1 MHRTFRRSGGASLT
15 ALFAASVLTI
25 SSAAHAETSF
35 VTIDSDV
42 SGVGIERQPNTPDE
56 SPCYAP
62 CMRPMN
68 RDGEYVVKGVMQ
80 DRRLTLS
87 EGATHIVYRSGSAT
101 GRVVGAFTAIMGI
114 SVAFWLVP
122 IGGIQVLRDE
132 TPGQVHAAHIMLAAA
147 AISAAVGGL
156 GYGLYALCEPTL
168 RIESGPAP
176 KRPER
181 PAIPRAATSPVRVQF
196 AGTGVV
202 GTF

>member
-15 ALFAASVLTI
+15 ALFAASVLTV

-35 VTIDSDV
+35 VTIDSDM
-42 SGVGIERQPNTPDE
+42 SGVGIKRQDDRTGE
-56 SPCYAP
+56 AFCYAP
-62 CMRPMN
+62 CVRHLPLE
-68 RDGEYVVKGVMQ
+68 GAYVLEGTGYAQ
-80 DRRLTLS
+80 GITLS
-87 EGATHIVYRSGSAT
+87 EGATHIVYRRGNVFGT
-101 GRVVGAFTAIMGI
+101 VVGGFLALGVPTAM
-114 SVAFWLVP
+114 VLAP
-122 IGGIQVLRDE
+122 IAGIQMLRNE
-132 TPGQVHAAHIMLAAA
+132 TPGELHAAHIMLAVA
-147 AISAAVGGL
+147 AISAVVGAVGAGISSL
-156 GYGLYALCEPTL
+156 SEPTL

>member
-1 MHRTFRRSGGASLT
+1 MHRTSRRSGGASLT
-15 ALFAASVLTI
+15 ALFAASVLTF
-25 SSAAHAETSF
+25 SFAAHAETSF

-42 SGVGIERQPNTPDE
+42 SGVGIEREPYTPDE

-80 DRRLTLS
+80 DRVLTLS
-87 EGATHIVYRSGSAT
+87 EGATHIVFRRGNAYGMLVGGFFT
-101 GRVVGAFTAIMGI
+101 VVGLPTAMIL
-114 SVAFWLVP
+114 AP
-122 IGGIQVLRDE
+122 IAGIQMLRNE
-132 TPGQVHAAHIMLAAA
+132 TPGELHAAHIMLAVA
-147 AISAAVGGL
+147 AISAVVAGVGVGISTL
-156 GYGLYALCEPTL
+156 SEPTL